1 MLTDQIAK
9 LIEEMLEESGGALDL
24 QRNEMAQS
32 LGCVPSQIS
41 YVITSRFTPER
52 GYLIESRRGG
62 GGRIRI
68 IRKQMHKSEYL
79 MHFFHAIGNKIE
91 EREAL
96 AYLKNLADNDI
107 ITDREAVIVSN
118 ALSTAALS
126 PVTPEGRG
134 VLRAQIFKHI
144 LLSLMQ

>member
-1 MLTDQIAK
+1 MKIIVT
-9 LIEEMLEESGGALDL
+9 GGAGFIGGNFVHYMLGAHPDYKIVCLDCL
-24 QRNEMAQS
+24 TYAGNLETLAPVM
-32 LGCVPSQIS
+32 
-41 YVITSRFTPER
+41 
-52 GYLIESRRGG
+52 
-62 GGRIRI
+62 
-68 IRKQMHKSEYL
+68 
-79 MHFFHAIGNKIE
+79 GNKNFKF
-91 EREAL
+91 
-96 AYLKNLADNDI
+96 YKVD